1 MTIMSNSSHGR
12 IDKFL
17 WSVRIYKTRSQA
29 ADACKNGRVIINKI
43 AVKPSRTVEPGDIFT
58 IKKMPVVYTFR
69 CIDIPASRVGAKML
83 ANFIEDLTPEE
94 ELQKLDLRPEYNT
107 GYRRRGEGRPTKR
120 ERRDLD
126 RFRTEE

>member
-1 MTIMSNSSHGR
+1 MSNSSHGR

-29 ADACKNGRVIINKI
+29 ADACKSGKVIINDL
-43 AVKPSRTVEPGDIFT
+43 AVKSSRSIEPGDIFT
-58 IKKMPVVYTFR
+58 VKKMPVIYTYR

-83 ANFIEDLTPEE
+83 AHFIENLTPEE
-94 ELQKLDLRPEYNT
+94 ELQKLDIRPGYNS
-107 GYRRRGEGRPTKR
+107 GHRMRGAGRPTKR

-126 RFRTEE
+126 RFKNEE